1 MSKIHF
7 FDGGMGTMLQ
17 AAGLKA
23 GELPE
28 ALNLTNKALIA
39 SVHEA
44 YANAGSEYIT
54 ANTFGANCLKFDNYD
69 KIIKAGI
76 ELARSTSK
84 KVLLD
89 IGPTGKL
96 LKPMGELDFNDAVDI
111 FAKTVIAGRDG
122 ADAVL
127 IETMSDTYEIKAAVL
142 AAKENCSLPVIVT
155 MIFDEK
161 GRLLTGADIKTA
173 VAMLEGL
180 GVDVIG
186 LNCGLGP
193 KQMIEYVKEL
203 RKWTSLPI
211 AVQPNAGL
219 PVSVNGKTVFNVEP
233 DEFAQDMKEIAEL
246 GVSYLGGC
254 CGTTPEH
261 IRKMIKLC
269 KNIPANIPEKKSF
282 SIVTSYSEAVI
293 LGEKPKIIGERIN
306 PTGKKLFK
314 EALRRNDID
323 YIIKEGI
330 SQKDAGAHILDVNVG
345 LPEIDEPAVMESA
358 VYNLQAVLPTPL
370 QIDTTN
376 ITALERALRIY
387 NGKPMLNSVNGKMKN
402 MEEVFPLAKKYGSVV
417 VCLCLDENGIPET
430 AQGRIDIAKKIIK
443 TAASYGIEKK
453 DLIVDAL
460 TMTISTD
467 KNNALETLKAV
478 KYIKNELG
486 VNTVLGVSNI
496 SFGLPKRDAVNT
508 AFFTIALEN
517 GLSAGIINPKSTAMM
532 NAYYSFNALSALDN
546 NCAEYIESVTET
558 QTVSQSSTVNLH
570 TAIVKGMKED
580 AGLCAK
586 ELLKSTAPLDV
597 INSHIIPALDEVGA
611 GFEANKIFL
620 PQLLMSADSAKAAFD
635 VIKEHMI
642 INEAEQ
648 NTENN
653 AGAPNKIV
661 LATVH
666 GDIHD
671 IGKNIVKVL
680 LSNYGFDVI
689 DLGKDVPEEAV
700 LNAVIENDVK
710 LVGLSA
716 LMTTTVPAM
725 EKTIQLL
732 HENTDAKI
740 LVGGA
745 VLTKSYAEMIN
756 ADWYA
761 KDAMESVRIAKAFFG
776 ED

>member
-1 MSKIHF
+1 MNKIQF

-28 ALNLTNKALIA
+28 ALNLTNKNMIRA
-39 SVHEA
+39 VHNA
-44 YANAGSEYIT
+44 YAKAGCEYIT

-69 KIIKAGI
+69 EIIKAGI
-76 ELARSTSK
+76 DLAKETGK

-96 LKPMGELDFNDAVDI
+96 LKPMGELDFNDAVDV
-111 FAKTVIAGRDG
+111 FAKTVIAGRDS

-173 VAMLEGL
+173 VTMLEGL
-180 GVDVIG
+180 GIDAIG

-233 DEFAQDMKEIAEL
+233 DEFAQDMKQIAEL

-261 IRKMIKLC
+261 IQKMIELC
-269 KNIPANIPEKKSF
+269 RNIPADIPKKKNYTLVS
-282 SIVTSYSEAVI
+282 SYSETVE
-293 LGEKPKIIGERIN
+293 LGAKPKIIGERIN

-330 SQKDAGAHILDVNVG
+330 SQRDAGAHILDVNVG
-345 LPEIDEPAVMESA
+345 LPEIDEPSMMESA

-376 ITALERALRIY
+376 IEALERALRIY
-387 NGKPMLNSVNGKMKN
+387 NGKPMLNSVNGKEKN

-443 TAASYGIEKK
+443 TAKKYGIDKK

-460 TMTISTD
+460 TMTISTN
-467 KNNALETLKAV
+467 KNNAIETLKAV
-478 KYIKNELG
+478 KYIRNELG

-496 SFGLPKRDAVNT
+496 SFGLPKRDSVNT

-517 GLSAGIINPKSTAMM
+517 GLSAGIINPMSAAMM
-532 NAYYSFNALSALDN
+532 NAYYSFNALAGLDD
-546 NCAEYIESVTET
+546 NCTEYIESVTET
-558 QTVSQSSTVNLH
+558 QTAVQGSTVTLH
-570 TAIVKGMKED
+570 TAIVKGMKDE
-580 AGLCAK
+580 AALCAE
-586 ELLKSTAPLDV
+586 ELLKDTASLDV
-597 INSHIIPALDEVGA
+597 INNHIIPALDEVGA

-635 VIKEHMI
+635 VIKEQMI
-642 INEAEQ
+642 LN
-648 NTENN
+648 NTEQKS
-653 AGAPNKIV
+653 GNKIV

-689 DLGKDVPEEAV
+689 DLGKDVPEETV
-700 LNAVIENDVK
+700 LQTVIDNDIK

-725 EKTIQLL
+725 EKTIELL
-732 HENTDAKI
+732 HKNTDAKVF
-740 LVGGA
+740 VGGA
-745 VLTKSYAEMIN
+745 VLTKSYADMIN

-761 KDAMESVRIAKAFFG
+761 KDAMESVRIAKAFFD

>member
-1 MSKIHF
+1 MDKIKF

-23 GELPE
+23 GQLPE
-28 ALNLTNKALIA
+28 TLNITNKEMILA
-39 SVHEA
+39 VHRA
-44 YANAGSEYIT
+44 YADAGCEYIT
-54 ANTFGANCLKFDNYD
+54 ANTFGANCLKFENYD
-69 KIIKAGI
+69 EIIKAGI
-76 ELARSTSK
+76 ELAKSVGK

-96 LKPMGELDFNDAVDI
+96 LKPMGELAFDDAIDI
-111 FAKTVIAGRDG
+111 FAKTVIAGKDD

-142 AAKENCSLPVIVT
+142 ASKENCDLPIIVT

-173 VAMLEGL
+173 VTMLESL

-211 AVQPNAGL
+211 AIQPNAGL

-233 DEFAQDMKEIAEL
+233 EEFAQDMKEIAKL

-261 IRKMIKLC
+261 IRQMIALC
-269 KNIPANIPEKKSF
+269 KDIPANVPEPKNYCLVS
-282 SIVTSYSEAVI
+282 SYSETVD

-330 SQKDAGAHILDVNVG
+330 AQRDAGAHILDVNVG
-345 LPEIDEPAVMESA
+345 LPEIDECKMMEDA

-376 ITALERALRIY
+376 IAALERALRIY
-387 NGKPMLNSVNGKMKN
+387 NGKPMLNSVNGKQKN

-430 AQGRIDIAKKIIK
+430 AEGRIAVAEKIIK
-443 TAASYGIEKK
+443 TAKEYGIDKK

-467 KNNALETLKAV
+467 KNNAIETLKAV
-478 KYIKNELG
+478 KYIRETLG

-496 SFGLPKRDAVNT
+496 SFGLPQRDVINT
-508 AFFTIALEN
+508 AFFTLAMQS
-517 GLSAGIINPKSTAMM
+517 GLSAGIINPKSSSMM
-532 NAYYSFNALSALDN
+532 NAYYSYNALAGLDD
-546 NCAEYIESVTET
+546 NCTEYIESVTEAQQAVQET
-558 QTVSQSSTVNLH
+558 NVTLH
-570 TAIVKGMKED
+570 TAIVKGMKDE
-580 AGLCAK
+580 AGACAK
-586 ELLKSTAPLDV
+586 ELLKDTAPLDV
-597 INSHIIPALDEVGA
+597 INNYIIPALDEVGA
-611 GFEANKIFL
+611 GFEQNKIFL
-620 PQLLMSADSAKAAFD
+620 PQLLMSADSAKVAFD
-635 VIKEHMI
+635 VIKEYMI
-642 INEAEQ
+642 L
-648 NTENN
+648 NN
-653 AGAPNKIV
+653 AEEKSGNKIV

-689 DLGKDVPEEAV
+689 DLGKDVPEETVLQAV
-700 LNAVIENDVK
+700 TQNDVK

-725 EKTIQLL
+725 EKTIELL
-732 HENTDAKI
+732 HKNTDAKV

-745 VLTKSYAEMIN
+745 VLTKSYAKMIN

-776 ED
+776 EN

>member
-1 MSKIHF
+1 MDKIKF

-23 GELPE
+23 GQLPE
-28 ALNLTNKALIA
+28 TLNIANKEMILA
-39 SVHEA
+39 VHRA
-44 YANAGSEYIT
+44 YADAGCEYIT
-54 ANTFGANCLKFDNYD
+54 ANTFGANCLKFENYD
-69 KIIKAGI
+69 EIIKAGI
-76 ELARSTSK
+76 ELAKSVGK

-96 LKPMGELDFNDAVDI
+96 LKPMGELAFDDAIDI
-111 FAKTVIAGRDG
+111 FAKTVIAGKDD

-142 AAKENCSLPVIVT
+142 AAKENCDLPIIVT

-161 GRLLTGADIKTA
+161 ARLLTGADIKTA
-173 VAMLEGL
+173 VTMLESL

-211 AVQPNAGL
+211 AIQPNAGL

-233 DEFAQDMKEIAEL
+233 EEFAQDMKEIAKL

-261 IRKMIKLC
+261 IRQMIALC
-269 KNIPANIPEKKSF
+269 KDIPANVPEPKNYCLVS
-282 SIVTSYSEAVI
+282 SYSETVD

-330 SQKDAGAHILDVNVG
+330 AQRDAGAHILDVNVG
-345 LPEIDEPAVMESA
+345 LPEIDECKMMEDA

-376 ITALERALRIY
+376 IAALERALRIY
-387 NGKPMLNSVNGKMKN
+387 NGKPMLNSVNGKQKN

-430 AQGRIDIAKKIIK
+430 AEGRIAVAEKIIK
-443 TAASYGIEKK
+443 TAKEYGIDKK

-467 KNNALETLKAV
+467 KNNAIETLKAV
-478 KYIKNELG
+478 KYIRETLG

-496 SFGLPKRDAVNT
+496 SFGLPQRDVINT
-508 AFFTIALEN
+508 AFFTLALQS
-517 GLSAGIINPKSTAMM
+517 GLSAGIINPKSSSMM
-532 NAYYSFNALSALDN
+532 NAYYSYNALAGLDD
-546 NCAEYIESVTET
+546 NCTEYIESVTEAQQAVQET
-558 QTVSQSSTVNLH
+558 NVTLH
-570 TAIVKGMKED
+570 TAIVKGMKDE
-580 AGLCAK
+580 AGACAK
-586 ELLKSTAPLDV
+586 ELLKDTAPLDV
-597 INSHIIPALDEVGA
+597 INNYIIPALDEVGA
-611 GFEANKIFL
+611 GFEQNKIFL
-620 PQLLMSADSAKAAFD
+620 PQLLMSADSAKVAFD
-635 VIKEHMI
+635 VIKEYMI
-642 INEAEQ
+642 L
-648 NTENN
+648 NN
-653 AGAPNKIV
+653 AEEKSGNKIV

-689 DLGKDVPEEAV
+689 DLGKDVPEETVLQAV
-700 LNAVIENDVK
+700 TQNDVK

-725 EKTIQLL
+725 EKTIELL
-732 HENTDAKI
+732 HKNTDAKV

-745 VLTKSYAEMIN
+745 VLTKSYAKMIN

-776 ED
+776 EN

>member
-1 MSKIHF
+1 MEKIKF

-17 AAGLKA
+17 SAGLKA
-23 GELPE
+23 GQLPE
-28 ALNLTNKALIA
+28 SLNITNKEMILA
-39 SVHEA
+39 VHKA
-44 YANAGSEYIT
+44 YADAGCDYIT
-54 ANTFGANCLKFDNYD
+54 ANTFGANCLKFDNYGE
-69 KIIKAGI
+69 IIKAGI
-76 ELARSTSK
+76 ELAKSTGK

-96 LKPMGELDFNDAVDI
+96 LKPMGELAFDDAVDV
-111 FAKTVIAGRDG
+111 FAKTVIAGKDG

-142 AAKENCSLPVIVT
+142 AAKENCDLPVIVT

-173 VAMLEGL
+173 VTMLEGL
-180 GVDVIG
+180 GVDAIG

-203 RKWTSLPI
+203 RRWTSLPI

-219 PVSVNGKTVFNVEP
+219 PVSVNGKTVFNVVPE
-233 DEFAQDMKEIAEL
+233 EFAQDMKEIAEI

-261 IRKMIKLC
+261 IRQMIELC
-269 KNIPANIPEKKSF
+269 KDIPASIPEPKNYCLVS
-282 SIVTSYSEAVI
+282 SYSETVD

-330 SQKDAGAHILDVNVG
+330 AQRDAGAHILDVNVG
-345 LPEIDEPAVMESA
+345 LPEIDECKMMEDA
-358 VYNLQAVLPTPL
+358 VYNLQSVLPTPL

-376 ITALERALRIY
+376 ISALERALRIY
-387 NGKPMLNSVNGKMKN
+387 NGKPMLNSVNGKQKN

-430 AQGRIDIAKKIIK
+430 ANGRIKIAEKIIN
-443 TAASYGIEKK
+443 TAKEYGVDKK
-453 DLIVDAL
+453 DLIIDAL

-467 KNNALETLKAV
+467 KNNAKETLKAV
-478 KYIKNELG
+478 KYIKETLG

-496 SFGLPKRDAVNT
+496 SFGLPQRDVINT
-508 AFFTIALEN
+508 AFFTLALQN
-517 GLSAGIINPKSTAMM
+517 GLSAGIINPKSSSMM
-532 NAYYSFNALSALDN
+532 NAYYSYNALAGLDD
-546 NCAEYIESVTET
+546 NCTDYIERVTET
-558 QTVSQSSTVNLH
+558 QQAVQEVNVTLH
-570 TAIVKGMKED
+570 TAIVKGMRDE
-580 AGLCAK
+580 AGVCAK
-586 ELLKSTAPLDV
+586 ELLKDNDSLEI
-597 INSHIIPALDEVGA
+597 INNYIIPALDEVGA
-611 GFEANKIFL
+611 GFEQNKIFL
-620 PQLLMSADSAKAAFD
+620 PQLLMSADSAKSAFD
-635 VIKEHMI
+635 VIKEYMI
-642 INEAEQ
+642 M
-648 NTENN
+648 NN
-653 AGAPNKIV
+653 AEEKSGNKIV

-700 LNAVIENDVK
+700 LQAVIENDVK

-725 EKTIQLL
+725 EKTIKLL
-732 HENTDAKI
+732 HENTDAKVI
-740 LVGGA
+740 VGGA

-761 KDAMESVRIAKAFFG
+761 KDAMESVRIAKSFFG
-776 ED
+776 EK

>member
-1 MSKIHF
+1 MEKIKF

-23 GELPE
+23 GQLPE
-28 ALNLTNKALIA
+28 TLNITNKEMILA
-39 SVHEA
+39 VHKA
-44 YANAGSEYIT
+44 YADAGCEYIT
-54 ANTFGANCLKFDNYD
+54 ANTFGANCLKFENYD
-69 KIIKAGI
+69 EIIKAGI
-76 ELARSTSK
+76 ELAKSTGK

-96 LKPMGELDFNDAVDI
+96 LKPMGELAFDDAVDI
-111 FAKTVIAGRDG
+111 FAKTVTAGKDG

-142 AAKENCSLPVIVT
+142 AAKENCNLPIIVT

-173 VAMLEGL
+173 VTMLEGL

-193 KQMIEYVKEL
+193 KQMIAYVKEL

-233 DEFAQDMKEIAEL
+233 EEFAQDMKEIAEL

-261 IRKMIKLC
+261 IRQMIALC
-269 KNIPANIPEKKSF
+269 KDIPANVPKPKSYCLV
-282 SIVTSYSEAVI
+282 SSYSETVD

-330 SQKDAGAHILDVNVG
+330 AQRDAGAHILDVNVG
-345 LPEIDEPAVMESA
+345 LPEIDECKMMEDA

-376 ITALERALRIY
+376 IAALERALRMY
-387 NGKPMLNSVNGKMKN
+387 NGKPMLNSVNGKQKN
-402 MEEVFPLAKKYGSVV
+402 MQEVFPLAKKYGSVV

-430 AQGRIDIAKKIIK
+430 AQGRIAVAEKIIK
-443 TAASYGIEKK
+443 TAKEYGIDKK

-467 KNNALETLKAV
+467 KNNAKETLKAV
-478 KYIKNELG
+478 KYIRETLG

-496 SFGLPKRDAVNT
+496 SFGLPQRDVINT
-508 AFFTIALEN
+508 AFFTLALQS
-517 GLSAGIINPKSTAMM
+517 GLSAGIINPKSSSMM
-532 NAYYSFNALSALDN
+532 NAYYSFNALSGLDD
-546 NCAEYIESVTET
+546 NCTEYIESVTET
-558 QTVSQSSTVNLH
+558 QQTVQETNVTLH
-570 TAIVKGMKED
+570 TAIVKGMKDE
-580 AGLCAK
+580 AGACAK
-586 ELLKSTAPLDV
+586 ELLKDTAPLDV
-597 INSHIIPALDEVGA
+597 INSYIIPALDEVGA
-611 GFEANKIFL
+611 GFEQNKIFL

-635 VIKEHMI
+635 VIKEYMI
-642 INEAEQ
+642 L
-648 NTENN
+648 NN
-653 AGAPNKIV
+653 AEEKSGNKIV

-689 DLGKDVPEEAV
+689 DLGKDVPEETV
-700 LNAVIENDVK
+700 LQTVIENDVK

-725 EKTIQLL
+725 EKTIELL
-732 HENTDAKI
+732 HKNTDAKV

-745 VLTKSYAEMIN
+745 VLTKSYAKMIN

-776 ED
+776 EN

>member
-1 MSKIHF
+1 MDKIKF

-23 GELPE
+23 GQLPE
-28 ALNLTNKALIA
+28 TLNITNKDMILA
-39 SVHEA
+39 VHRA
-44 YANAGSEYIT
+44 YADAGCEYIT
-54 ANTFGANCLKFDNYD
+54 ANTFGANCLKFENYD
-69 KIIKAGI
+69 EIIKAGI
-76 ELARSTSK
+76 ELAKSVGK

-96 LKPMGELDFNDAVDI
+96 LKPMGELAFDDAIDI
-111 FAKTVIAGRDG
+111 FAKTVIAGKDG

-142 AAKENCSLPVIVT
+142 AAKENCDLPIIVT

-173 VAMLEGL
+173 VTMLEGL

-233 DEFAQDMKEIAEL
+233 EEFAQDMKEIAKL

-261 IRKMIKLC
+261 IRQMIALC
-269 KNIPANIPEKKSF
+269 KDIPANVPESKNYCLVS
-282 SIVTSYSEAVI
+282 SYSETVD

-330 SQKDAGAHILDVNVG
+330 AQRDAGAHILDVNVG
-345 LPEIDEPAVMESA
+345 LPEIDECKMMEDA

-376 ITALERALRIY
+376 IAALERALRVY
-387 NGKPMLNSVNGKMKN
+387 NGKPMLNSVNGKQKN

-430 AQGRIDIAKKIIK
+430 AQGRIAVAEKIIK
-443 TAASYGIEKK
+443 TAKEYGIDKK

-467 KNNALETLKAV
+467 KNNAKETLKAV
-478 KYIKNELG
+478 KYIRETLG

-496 SFGLPKRDAVNT
+496 SFGLPQRDVINT
-508 AFFTIALEN
+508 AFFTLALQS
-517 GLSAGIINPKSTAMM
+517 GLSAGIINPKSSSMM
-532 NAYYSFNALSALDN
+532 NAYYSYNALAGLDD
-546 NCAEYIESVTET
+546 NCTEYIESVTEAQQAVQET
-558 QTVSQSSTVNLH
+558 NVTLH
-570 TAIVKGMKED
+570 TTIVKGMKDE
-580 AGLCAK
+580 AGVCAK
-586 ELLKSTAPLDV
+586 ELLKDTAPLDV
-597 INSHIIPALDEVGA
+597 INNYIIPALDEVGA
-611 GFEANKIFL
+611 GFEKNKIFL

-635 VIKEHMI
+635 VIKEYMI
-642 INEAEQ
+642 L
-648 NTENN
+648 NN
-653 AGAPNKIV
+653 AEEKSGNKIV

-689 DLGKDVPEEAV
+689 DLGKDVPEETVLQAV
-700 LNAVIENDVK
+700 TQNDVK

-725 EKTIQLL
+725 EKTIELL
-732 HENTDAKI
+732 HKNTDAKV

-745 VLTKSYAEMIN
+745 VLTKSYAKMIN

-776 ED
+776 EN

>member
-1 MSKIHF
+1 MDKIKF

-23 GELPE
+23 GQLPE
-28 ALNLTNKALIA
+28 TLNITNKEMILA
-39 SVHEA
+39 VHRA
-44 YANAGSEYIT
+44 YADAGCEYIT
-54 ANTFGANCLKFDNYD
+54 ANTFGANCLKFENYD
-69 KIIKAGI
+69 EIIKAGI
-76 ELARSTSK
+76 ELAKSVGK

-89 IGPTGKL
+89 IGPMGKL
-96 LKPMGELDFNDAVDI
+96 LKPMGELAFDDAIDI
-111 FAKTVIAGRDG
+111 FAKTVIAGKDD

-142 AAKENCSLPVIVT
+142 AAKENCDLPIIVT

-161 GRLLTGADIKTA
+161 ARLLTGADIKTA
-173 VAMLEGL
+173 VTMLESL

-211 AVQPNAGL
+211 AIQPNAGL

-233 DEFAQDMKEIAEL
+233 EEFAQDMKEIAKL

-261 IRKMIKLC
+261 IRQMIALC
-269 KNIPANIPEKKSF
+269 KDIPANVPEPKNYCLVS
-282 SIVTSYSEAVI
+282 SYSETVD

-330 SQKDAGAHILDVNVG
+330 AQRDAGAHIVDVNVG
-345 LPEIDEPAVMESA
+345 LPEIDECKMMEDA

-376 ITALERALRIY
+376 IAALERALRIY
-387 NGKPMLNSVNGKMKN
+387 NGKPMLNSVNGKQKN

-430 AQGRIDIAKKIIK
+430 AEGRIAVAEKIIK
-443 TAASYGIEKK
+443 TAKEYGIDKK

-467 KNNALETLKAV
+467 KNNAIETLKAV
-478 KYIKNELG
+478 KYIRETLG

-496 SFGLPKRDAVNT
+496 SFGLPQRDVINT
-508 AFFTIALEN
+508 AFFTLALQS
-517 GLSAGIINPKSTAMM
+517 GLSAGIINPKSSSMM
-532 NAYYSFNALSALDN
+532 NAYYSYNALAGLDD
-546 NCAEYIESVTET
+546 NCTEYIESVTEAQQAVQET
-558 QTVSQSSTVNLH
+558 NVTLH
-570 TAIVKGMKED
+570 TAIVKGMKDE
-580 AGLCAK
+580 AGACAK
-586 ELLKSTAPLDV
+586 ELLKDTAPLDV
-597 INSHIIPALDEVGA
+597 INNYIIPALDEVGA
-611 GFEANKIFL
+611 GFEQNKIFL
-620 PQLLMSADSAKAAFD
+620 PQLLMSADSAKVAFD
-635 VIKEHMI
+635 VIKEYMI
-642 INEAEQ
+642 L
-648 NTENN
+648 NN
-653 AGAPNKIV
+653 AEEKSGNKIV

-689 DLGKDVPEEAV
+689 DLGKDVPEETVLQAV
-700 LNAVIENDVK
+700 TQNDVK

-725 EKTIQLL
+725 EKTIELL
-732 HENTDAKI
+732 HKNTDAKV

-745 VLTKSYAEMIN
+745 VLTKSYAKMIN

-776 ED
+776 EN

>member
-1 MSKIHF
+1 MDKIKF

-23 GELPE
+23 GQLPE
-28 ALNLTNKALIA
+28 TLNITNKEMILA
-39 SVHEA
+39 VHRA
-44 YANAGSEYIT
+44 YADAGCEYIT
-54 ANTFGANCLKFDNYD
+54 ANTFGANCLKFENYD
-69 KIIKAGI
+69 EIIKAGI
-76 ELARSTSK
+76 ELAKSVGK

-96 LKPMGELDFNDAVDI
+96 LKPMGELAFDDAIDI
-111 FAKTVIAGRDG
+111 FAKTVIAGKDD

-142 AAKENCSLPVIVT
+142 AAKENCDLPIIVT

-173 VAMLEGL
+173 VTMLESL
-180 GVDVIG
+180 GIDVIG

-211 AVQPNAGL
+211 AIQPNAGL

-233 DEFAQDMKEIAEL
+233 EEFAQDMKEIAKL

-261 IRKMIKLC
+261 IRQMIALC
-269 KNIPANIPEKKSF
+269 KDIPANVPEPKNYCLVS
-282 SIVTSYSEAVI
+282 SYSETVD

-330 SQKDAGAHILDVNVG
+330 AQRDAGAHIVDVNVG
-345 LPEIDEPAVMESA
+345 LPEIDECKMMEDA

-376 ITALERALRIY
+376 IAALERALRIY
-387 NGKPMLNSVNGKMKN
+387 NGKPMLNSVNGKQKN

-430 AQGRIDIAKKIIK
+430 AEGRIAVAEKIIK
-443 TAASYGIEKK
+443 TAKEYGIDKK

-467 KNNALETLKAV
+467 KNNAIETLKAV
-478 KYIKNELG
+478 KYIRETLG

-496 SFGLPKRDAVNT
+496 SFGLPQRDVINT
-508 AFFTIALEN
+508 AFFTLALQS
-517 GLSAGIINPKSTAMM
+517 GLSAGIINPKSSSMM
-532 NAYYSFNALSALDN
+532 NAYYSYNALAGLDD
-546 NCAEYIESVTET
+546 NCTEYIESITEAQQAVQETNVT
-558 QTVSQSSTVNLH
+558 LH
-570 TAIVKGMKED
+570 TAIVKGMKDE
-580 AGLCAK
+580 AGACAK
-586 ELLKSTAPLDV
+586 ELLKDTAPLDV
-597 INSHIIPALDEVGA
+597 INNYIIPALDEVGA
-611 GFEANKIFL
+611 GFEQNKIFL
-620 PQLLMSADSAKAAFD
+620 PQLLMSADSAKVAFD
-635 VIKEHMI
+635 VIKEYMI
-642 INEAEQ
+642 L
-648 NTENN
+648 NN
-653 AGAPNKIV
+653 AEEKSGNKIV

-689 DLGKDVPEEAV
+689 DLGKDVPEETVLQAV
-700 LNAVIENDVK
+700 TQNDVK

-725 EKTIQLL
+725 EKTIELL
-732 HENTDAKI
+732 HKNTDAKV

-745 VLTKSYAEMIN
+745 VLTKSYAKMIN

-776 ED
+776 EN

>member
-1 MSKIHF
+1 MDKIKF

-23 GELPE
+23 GQLPE
-28 ALNLTNKALIA
+28 TLNITNKEMILA
-39 SVHEA
+39 VHRA
-44 YANAGSEYIT
+44 YADAGCEYIT
-54 ANTFGANCLKFDNYD
+54 ANTFGANCLKFENYD
-69 KIIKAGI
+69 EIIKAGI
-76 ELARSTSK
+76 ELAKSVGK

-96 LKPMGELDFNDAVDI
+96 LKPMGELAFDDAIDI
-111 FAKTVIAGRDG
+111 FAKTVIAGKDD

-142 AAKENCSLPVIVT
+142 AAKENCDLPIIVT

-161 GRLLTGADIKTA
+161 ARLLTGADIKTA
-173 VAMLEGL
+173 VTMLESL

-211 AVQPNAGL
+211 AIQPNAGL

-233 DEFAQDMKEIAEL
+233 EEFAQDMKEIAKL

-261 IRKMIKLC
+261 IRQMIALC
-269 KNIPANIPEKKSF
+269 KDIPANVPEPKNYCLVS
-282 SIVTSYSEAVI
+282 SYSETVD

-330 SQKDAGAHILDVNVG
+330 AQRDAGAHILDVNVG
-345 LPEIDEPAVMESA
+345 LPEIDECKMMEDA

-376 ITALERALRIY
+376 IAALERALRIY
-387 NGKPMLNSVNGKMKN
+387 NGKPMLNSVNGKQKN

-430 AQGRIDIAKKIIK
+430 AEGRIAVAEKIIK
-443 TAASYGIEKK
+443 TAKEYGIDKK

-467 KNNALETLKAV
+467 KNNAIETLKAV
-478 KYIKNELG
+478 KYIRETLG

-496 SFGLPKRDAVNT
+496 SFGLPQRDVINT
-508 AFFTIALEN
+508 AFFTLAMQS
-517 GLSAGIINPKSTAMM
+517 GLSAGIINPKSSSMM
-532 NAYYSFNALSALDN
+532 NAYYSYNALAGLDD
-546 NCAEYIESVTET
+546 NCTEYIESVTEAQQAVQET
-558 QTVSQSSTVNLH
+558 NVTLH
-570 TAIVKGMKED
+570 TAIVKGMKDE
-580 AGLCAK
+580 AGACAK
-586 ELLKSTAPLDV
+586 ELLKDTAPLDV
-597 INSHIIPALDEVGA
+597 INNYIIPALDEVGA
-611 GFEANKIFL
+611 GFEQNKIFL
-620 PQLLMSADSAKAAFD
+620 PQLLMSADSAKVAFD
-635 VIKEHMI
+635 VIKEYMI
-642 INEAEQ
+642 L
-648 NTENN
+648 NN
-653 AGAPNKIV
+653 AEEKSGNKIV

-689 DLGKDVPEEAV
+689 DLGKDVPEETVLQAV
-700 LNAVIENDVK
+700 TQNDVK

-725 EKTIQLL
+725 EKTIELL
-732 HENTDAKI
+732 HKNTDAKV

-745 VLTKSYAEMIN
+745 VLTKSYAKMIN

-776 ED
+776 EN

>member
-1 MSKIHF
+1 MEKIKF

-23 GELPE
+23 GQLPE
-28 ALNLTNKALIA
+28 TLNITNKEMILA
-39 SVHEA
+39 VHRA
-44 YANAGSEYIT
+44 YADAGCEYIT
-54 ANTFGANCLKFDNYD
+54 ANTFGANCLKFENYD
-69 KIIKAGI
+69 EIIKAGI
-76 ELARSTSK
+76 ELAKSVGK

-96 LKPMGELDFNDAVDI
+96 LKPMGELAFDDAIDI
-111 FAKTVIAGRDG
+111 FAKTVIAGKDG

-142 AAKENCSLPVIVT
+142 AAKENCDLPIIVT

-173 VAMLEGL
+173 VTMLEGL

-233 DEFAQDMKEIAEL
+233 EEFAQDMKEIAKL

-261 IRKMIKLC
+261 IRQMIALC
-269 KNIPANIPEKKSF
+269 MDIPANVPESKNYCLVS
-282 SIVTSYSEAVI
+282 SYSETVD

-330 SQKDAGAHILDVNVG
+330 AQRDAGAHILDVNVG
-345 LPEIDEPAVMESA
+345 LPEIDECKMMEDA

-376 ITALERALRIY
+376 IAALERALRVY
-387 NGKPMLNSVNGKMKN
+387 NGKPMLNSVNGKQKN

-430 AQGRIDIAKKIIK
+430 AQGRIAVAEKIIK
-443 TAASYGIEKK
+443 TAKEYGIDKK

-467 KNNALETLKAV
+467 KNNAIETLKAV
-478 KYIKNELG
+478 KYIRETLG

-496 SFGLPKRDAVNT
+496 SFGLPQRDVINT
-508 AFFTIALEN
+508 AFFTLALQS
-517 GLSAGIINPKSTAMM
+517 GLSAGIINPKSSSMM
-532 NAYYSFNALSALDN
+532 NAYYSYNALAGLDD
-546 NCAEYIESVTET
+546 NCTEYIESVTEAQQAVQET
-558 QTVSQSSTVNLH
+558 NVTLH
-570 TAIVKGMKED
+570 TAIVKGMKDE
-580 AGLCAK
+580 AGACAK
-586 ELLKSTAPLDV
+586 ELLKDTAPLDV

-611 GFEANKIFL
+611 GFEKNKIFL

-635 VIKEHMI
+635 VIKEYMI
-642 INEAEQ
+642 L
-648 NTENN
+648 NN
-653 AGAPNKIV
+653 AEEKSGNKIV

-689 DLGKDVPEEAV
+689 DLGKDVPEETVLQAV
-700 LNAVIENDVK
+700 TQNDVK

-725 EKTIQLL
+725 EKTIELL
-732 HENTDAKI
+732 HKNTDAKV

-745 VLTKSYAEMIN
+745 VLTKSYAKMIN

-776 ED
+776 EN

>member
-1 MSKIHF
+1 MDKIKF

-23 GELPE
+23 GQLPE
-28 ALNLTNKALIA
+28 TLNITNKDMILA
-39 SVHEA
+39 VHRA
-44 YANAGSEYIT
+44 YADAGCEYIT
-54 ANTFGANCLKFDNYD
+54 ANTFGANCLKFENYD
-69 KIIKAGI
+69 EIIKAGI
-76 ELARSTSK
+76 ELAKSVGK

-96 LKPMGELDFNDAVDI
+96 LKPMGELAFDDAIDI
-111 FAKTVIAGRDG
+111 FAKTVIAGKDG

-142 AAKENCSLPVIVT
+142 AAKENCDLPIIVT

-173 VAMLEGL
+173 VTMLEGL

-233 DEFAQDMKEIAEL
+233 EEFAQDMKEIAKL

-261 IRKMIKLC
+261 IRQMIALC
-269 KNIPANIPEKKSF
+269 KDIPANVPESKNYCLVS
-282 SIVTSYSEAVI
+282 SYSETVD

-330 SQKDAGAHILDVNVG
+330 AQRDAGAHILDVNVG
-345 LPEIDEPAVMESA
+345 LPEIDECKMMEDA

-376 ITALERALRIY
+376 IAALERALRVY
-387 NGKPMLNSVNGKMKN
+387 NGKPMLNSVNGKQKN

-430 AQGRIDIAKKIIK
+430 AEGRIAVAEKIIK
-443 TAASYGIEKK
+443 TAKEYGIDKK

-467 KNNALETLKAV
+467 KNNAKETLKAV
-478 KYIKNELG
+478 KYIRETLG

-496 SFGLPKRDAVNT
+496 SFGLPQRDVINT
-508 AFFTIALEN
+508 AFFTLALQN
-517 GLSAGIINPKSTAMM
+517 GLSAGIINPKSSSMM
-532 NAYYSFNALSALDN
+532 NAYYSYNALAGLDD
-546 NCAEYIESVTET
+546 NCTEYIESVTEAQQAVQET
-558 QTVSQSSTVNLH
+558 NVTLH
-570 TAIVKGMKED
+570 TAIVKGMKDE
-580 AGLCAK
+580 AGVCAK
-586 ELLKSTAPLDV
+586 ELLKDTAPLDV
-597 INSHIIPALDEVGA
+597 INNYIIPALDEVGA
-611 GFEANKIFL
+611 GFEKNKIFL

-635 VIKEHMI
+635 VIKEYMI
-642 INEAEQ
+642 L
-648 NTENN
+648 NN
-653 AGAPNKIV
+653 AEEKSGNKIV

-689 DLGKDVPEEAV
+689 DLGKDVPEETVLQAV
-700 LNAVIENDVK
+700 TQNDVK

-725 EKTIQLL
+725 EKTIELL
-732 HENTDAKI
+732 HKNTDAKV

-745 VLTKSYAEMIN
+745 VLTKSYAKMIN

-776 ED
+776 EN

>member
-1 MSKIHF
+1 MDKIKF
-7 FDGGMGTMLQ
+7 FDGGTGTMLQ

-28 ALNLTNKALIA
+28 SLNITNKEMILA
-39 SVHEA
+39 VHKA
-44 YANAGSEYIT
+44 YADAGSEYIS
-54 ANTFGANCLKFDNYD
+54 ANTFGANCLKFENYD
-69 KIIKAGI
+69 EIIKAGI
-76 ELARSTSK
+76 ELAKSVGK

-96 LKPMGELDFNDAVDI
+96 LKPMGELAFDDAIDI
-111 FAKTVIAGRDG
+111 FAKTVIAGKDG

-142 AAKENCSLPVIVT
+142 AAKENCDLPVIVT

-173 VAMLEGL
+173 VTMLEGL

-233 DEFAQDMKEIAEL
+233 EEFAQDMKEIAKL

-261 IRKMIKLC
+261 IRQMIALC
-269 KNIPANIPEKKSF
+269 MDIPANVPESKNYCLVS
-282 SIVTSYSEAVI
+282 SYSETVD

-330 SQKDAGAHILDVNVG
+330 AQRDAGAHILDVNVG
-345 LPEIDEPAVMESA
+345 LPEIDECKMMEDA

-376 ITALERALRIY
+376 IAALERALRIY
-387 NGKPMLNSVNGKMKN
+387 NGKPMLNSVNGKQKN
-402 MEEVFPLAKKYGSVV
+402 MEEVFPIAKKYGSVV

-430 AQGRIDIAKKIIK
+430 AEGRIAVAEKIIK
-443 TAASYGIEKK
+443 TAKEYGINKK

-467 KNNALETLKAV
+467 KNNAKETLKAV
-478 KYIKNELG
+478 KYIRETLG

-496 SFGLPKRDAVNT
+496 SFGLPQRDVINT
-508 AFFTIALEN
+508 AFFTLALQS
-517 GLSAGIINPKSTAMM
+517 GLSAGIINPKSSSMM
-532 NAYYSFNALSALDN
+532 NAYYSYNALAGLDD
-546 NCAEYIESVTET
+546 NCTEYIESVTEAQQAVQET
-558 QTVSQSSTVNLH
+558 NVTLH
-570 TAIVKGMKED
+570 TAIVKGMKDE
-580 AGLCAK
+580 AGACAK
-586 ELLKSTAPLDV
+586 ELLKDTAPLDV
-597 INSHIIPALDEVGA
+597 INNYIIPALDEVGA
-611 GFEANKIFL
+611 GFEQNKIFL

-635 VIKEHMI
+635 VIKEYMI
-642 INEAEQ
+642 L
-648 NTENN
+648 NN
-653 AGAPNKIV
+653 AEEKSGNKIV

-689 DLGKDVPEEAV
+689 DLGKDVPEETVLQAV
-700 LNAVIENDVK
+700 TQNDVK

-725 EKTIQLL
+725 EKTIELL
-732 HENTDAKI
+732 HKNTDAKV

-745 VLTKSYAEMIN
+745 VLTKSYAKMIN

-776 ED
+776 EN